1 MCRTILGG
9 QPITIGFLEK
19 ENMKVVRR
27 DRFELSLS
35 GYKPPVLTT
44 ELSEHIALITFLIC
58 FIQYFRL
65 SECQASFRFANHIF
79 CIAQVVRVTRLELA
93 RDNAHRSLNPM
104 CLPIP
109 PHPHFCRLSGCQPS
123 IRFVTTH

>member
-1 MCRTILGG
+1 
-9 QPITIGFLEK
+9 
-19 ENMKVVRR
+19 MKVVRR

-79 CIAQVVRVTRLELA
+79 CIAQMVRVTRLELA
-93 RDNAHRSLNPM
+93 RDNAHRNLNPM

-109 PHPHFCRLSGCQPS
+109 PHPHFAVCPAVNRLSDLSLHIKKGGES
-123 IRFVTTH
+123 IYQ